1 MNNTMNNTHKII
13 VSNVGTVVETRS
25 REEARRTYFD
35 YVRLSNRQY
44 GRVAGENVTWMH
56 GEEIMKEHQGTLE
69 KDEAHDEIL
78 AEALAPVEF
87 VPEPEPKG
95 PSVLVKKLN
104 LGSGVWTSPTFGD
117 VVLAFWKEFLITIL
131 VWNVSLLVV
140 LALLFHFFPF

>member
-1 MNNTMNNTHKII
+1 MHRVI
-13 VSNVGTVVETRS
+13 VSNVGMVVETAS
-25 REEARRTYFD
+25 HEEARRTYFN

-44 GRVAGENVTWMH
+44 GRTAGENVTWVH
-56 GEEIMKEHQGTLE
+56 GEEIIKEHQGTLE

-78 AEALAPVEF
+78 AKAHDEALAPIEF

-104 LGSGVWTSPTFGD
+104 LGSGVWITPTFTD

-131 VWNVSLLVV
+131 VWNVSLFVV